1 MLTTKKFLIFAST
14 NNDKY
19 LACRLVS
26 FSADVMS
33 IEQKTTKP
41 LAFPVV
47 LWHYRLS
54 GRKDIRL
61 IKIQWLFQ

>member
-33 IEQKTTKP
+33 IEHPIIHPIFTP
-41 LAFPVV
+41 ASPSS
-47 LWHYRLS
+47 RLPYKKS
-54 GRKDIRL
+54 LLG
-61 IKIQWLFQ
+61 